1 VCGAYFSGITLY
13 QEASGYFLMSL
24 YLHHVDS
31 QGSINEQKKIWKIAE
46 ICTNMHFSPKYA
58 QGASNMQ
65 NMHF

>member
-1 VCGAYFSGITLY
+1 
-13 QEASGYFLMSL
+13 MSL
-24 YLHHVDS
+24 YLHHVDL
-31 QGSINEQKKIWKIAE
+31 QGFNKLTKKIRKIAE